1 MISNNHKT
9 TNNYMVEY
17 ELIDGYA
24 VIDNNFSIVTANE
37 SMYKFLGNS
46 THYSII
52 DSIHQ
57 VDLDD
62 FIDVANSLR
71 QNIKKTMCIRMK
83 RIDNSYRWVLM
94 DIEKKCIPHTDNSE
108 YLELHISDV
117 LAIREANKRLNNALS
132 FYEQKNHNFTATEYT
147 KDTDVLVKYCTD
159 SIDDDIDCQFSIIYL
174 EIDNIELFKKKHT
187 KSEIDKLSDIVEE
200 MILKIIKSRG
210 ILCVIDEFKYAMVV
224 RDINVETSLR
234 AFIEHLRTAIA
245 WNFRF
250 IDNGYNI
257 SFSIGIGRYPDN
269 GTDFNIIAKKVRKAV
284 SIAREKGGN
293 RYIIYKEAHHGEIE

>member
-83 RIDNSYRWVLM
+83 RFDNSYRWVLM
-94 DIEKKCIPHTDNSE
+94 DIEKKCIRQSSRNSVRSTLTHQ
-108 YLELHISDV
+108 Y
-117 LAIREANKRLNNALS
+117 KCM
-132 FYEQKNHNFTATEYT
+132 YY
-147 KDTDVLVKYCTD
+147 
-159 SIDDDIDCQFSIIYL
+159 IDLYIMPPQY
-174 EIDNIELFKKKHT
+174 
-187 KSEIDKLSDIVEE
+187 
-200 MILKIIKSRG
+200 
-210 ILCVIDEFKYAMVV
+210 
-224 RDINVETSLR
+224 
-234 AFIEHLRTAIA
+234 
-245 WNFRF
+245 
-250 IDNGYNI
+250 NGY
-257 SFSIGIGRYPDN
+257 Y
-269 GTDFNIIAKKVRKAV
+269 T
-284 SIAREKGGN
+284 
-293 RYIIYKEAHHGEIE
+293 